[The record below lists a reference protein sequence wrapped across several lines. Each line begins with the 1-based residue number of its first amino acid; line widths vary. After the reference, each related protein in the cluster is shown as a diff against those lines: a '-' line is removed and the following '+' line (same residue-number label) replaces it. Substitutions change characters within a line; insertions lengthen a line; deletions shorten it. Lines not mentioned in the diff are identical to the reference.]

1 VEAADGA
8 GGARRGH
15 LPGCRGTGS
24 RRRWKAAC
32 SAVEDGVAGVCRGVV
47 RGEGVAG
54 YSRGPM
60 ACAATSLLASTEIGV
75 DAGVRGK
82 RRELMG
88 LFWTGT
94 DGSRCLPSRCERR
107 RIRISRKGK

>member
-24 RRRWKAAC
+24 RRRWKVAC
-32 SAVEDGVAGVCRGVV
+32 SAVQDGVAGIYRGVV

-75 DAGVRGK
+75 DTGVRGK
-82 RRELMG
+82 RREL
-88 LFWTGT
+88 
-94 DGSRCLPSRCERR
+94 RACLGNGGFKWMEED
-107 RIRISRKGK
+107 